1 MALTEQQNH
10 LQQVV
15 EQQKNLVA
23 EIQSLNSQ
31 VENKRNMATKLQG
44 IAEYLDG
51 LGVKLPTE
59 EEGAAEGEAT
69 AAETEVV
76 TPEAETPAS

>member
-1 MALTEQQNH
+1 MALSEQQNH

-15 EQQKNLVA
+15 EQQKSLVA
-23 EIQSLNSQ
+23 EIQALNSQ

-51 LGVKLPTE
+51 LGVKLPE
-59 EEGAAEGEAT
+59 PAAAGEAPA

-76 TPEAETPAS
+76 APEA

>member
-1 MALTEQQNH
+1 MATEQQNH
-10 LQQVV
+10 LKQVA
-15 EQQKNLVA
+15 EQSQTLVA
-23 EIQSLNSQ
+23 EINSLEGQAKS
-31 VENKRNMATKLQG
+31 KREMLTKLQG

-59 EEGAAEGEAT
+59 EEAAADEA

-76 TPEAETPAS
+76 TPEVETAAS

>member
-1 MALTEQQNH
+1 
-10 LQQVV
+10 
-15 EQQKNLVA
+15 
-23 EIQSLNSQ
+23 
-31 VENKRNMATKLQG
+31 MATKLQG

-59 EEGAAEGEAT
+59 EEAAEGGEAPA

-76 TPEAETPAS
+76 APEA

>member
-23 EIQSLNSQ
+23 EIQALNAQ

-59 EEGAAEGEAT
+59 EEAAEGGEAPA

-76 TPEAETPAS
+76 APES

>member
-59 EEGAAEGEAT
+59 EEAEAEGDAPV

-76 TPEAETPAS
+76 APES

>member
-1 MALTEQQNH
+1 MATEQQNH
-10 LQQVV
+10 LKQ
-15 EQQKNLVA
+15 VA
-23 EIQSLNSQ
+23 EQSNTLVSEINTLEAQAKS
-31 VENKRNMATKLQG
+31 KREMLMKLQG

-59 EEGAAEGEAT
+59 EEAVEGE

>member
-23 EIQSLNSQ
+23 EIQSLNTQ

-51 LGVKLPTE
+51 LGVKLPAPE
-59 EEGAAEGEAT
+59 EVEESEAPE

-76 TPEAETPAS
+76 TPETT

>member
-1 MALTEQQNH
+1 MATEQQNH
-10 LQQVV
+10 LKQ
-15 EQQKNLVA
+15 VA
-23 EIQSLNSQ
+23 EQSQTLVSEINSLEAQ
-31 VENKRNMATKLQG
+31 AKSKREMLLKLQG

-59 EEGAAEGEAT
+59 EEEAEGE

-76 TPEAETPAS
+76 TPEAETAAS

>member
-23 EIQSLNSQ
+23 EIQALNTQ

-51 LGVKLPTE
+51 LGVKLP
-59 EEGAAEGEAT
+59 EGDGAAAEGEAPA

-76 TPEAETPAS
+76 APES

>member
-10 LQQVV
+10 LKQVV

-23 EIQSLNSQ
+23 EIQSLNNQ

-51 LGVKLPTE
+51 LGVKLP
-59 EEGAAEGEAT
+59 EGEDAAAEGDAPA

-76 TPEAETPAS
+76 APES

>member
-1 MALTEQQNH
+1 MATEQQNH
-10 LQQVV
+10 LKQ
-15 EQQKNLVA
+15 VA
-23 EIQSLNSQ
+23 EQSQTLVSEINTLEAQAKS
-31 VENKRNMATKLQG
+31 KREMLLKLQG

-59 EEGAAEGEAT
+59 EEAAEGEA

>member
-51 LGVKLPTE
+51 LGVKLPE
-59 EEGAAEGEAT
+59 PEAQGEGEAPAT
-69 AAETEVV
+69 AETEVV
-76 TPEAETPAS
+76 APEA

>member
-23 EIQSLNSQ
+23 EIQSLNAQ

-44 IAEYLDG
+44 IAE
-51 LGVKLPTE
+51 
-59 EEGAAEGEAT
+59 
-69 AAETEVV
+69 
-76 TPEAETPAS
+76 

>member
-1 MALTEQQNH
+1 MALSEQQNH

-23 EIQSLNSQ
+23 EIQSLNAQ

-51 LGVKLPTE
+51 LGVKLPE
-59 EEGAAEGEAT
+59 PEAAPEGEAPA

-76 TPEAETPAS
+76 APES

>member
-1 MALTEQQNH
+1 MATEQQNH
-10 LQQVV
+10 LKQ
-15 EQQKNLVA
+15 VA
-23 EIQSLNSQ
+23 EQSNTLVSEINSLEAQ
-31 VENKRNMATKLQG
+31 AKSKREMLLKLQG

-59 EEGAAEGEAT
+59 EEAPAEGE

>member
-1 MALTEQQNH
+1 MATDQQNH
-10 LQQVV
+10 LKQ
-15 EQQKNLVA
+15 VA
-23 EIQSLNSQ
+23 EQSQTLVTEINSLEAQ
-31 VENKRNMATKLQG
+31 AKSKREMLLKLQG

-59 EEGAAEGEAT
+59 EEAAEGE

>member
-10 LQQVV
+10 LKQVV
-15 EQQKNLVA
+15 EQQKSLVA
-23 EIQSLNSQ
+23 EIQSLNAQ
-31 VENKRNMATKLQG
+31 VEQKRNMATKLQG

-59 EEGAAEGEAT
+59 EEAAAEGEAPA

-76 TPEAETPAS
+76 APES

>member
-1 MALTEQQNH
+1 MATEQQNH
-10 LQQVV
+10 LKQ
-15 EQQKNLVA
+15 VA
-23 EIQSLNSQ
+23 EQSNTLVSEINQLEAQAKS
-31 VENKRNMATKLQG
+31 KREMLMKLQG

-59 EEGAAEGEAT
+59 EEAAEEG
-69 AAETEVV
+69 AETEVV

>member
-1 MALTEQQNH
+1 MATEQQNH
-10 LQQVV
+10 LKQ
-15 EQQKNLVA
+15 VA
-23 EIQSLNSQ
+23 EQSQTLVSEINSLEAQ
-31 VENKRNMATKLQG
+31 AKSKREMLMKLQG

-59 EEGAAEGEAT
+59 EEAAAEGEAPA

-76 TPEAETPAS
+76 APES

>member
-1 MALTEQQNH
+1 MALTDQQNH

-23 EIQSLNSQ
+23 EIQSLNAQ

-51 LGVKLPTE
+51 LGVKLPE
-59 EEGAAEGEAT
+59 PEAEGEAP
-69 AAETEVV
+69 AVAETEVV
-76 TPEAETPAS
+76 APEA

>member
-1 MALTEQQNH
+1 MALSEQQNH

-15 EQQKNLVA
+15 EQQKTLVA
-23 EIQSLNSQ
+23 EIQALNAQ
-31 VENKRNMATKLQG
+31 VENKKNMATKLQG

-51 LGVKLPTE
+51 LGVKLPE
-59 EEGAAEGEAT
+59 PEVAEGEAPV

-76 TPEAETPAS
+76 APES

>member
-1 MALTEQQNH
+1 MALSEQQNH

-15 EQQKNLVA
+15 EQQRTLVA
-23 EIQSLNSQ
+23 EIQSLNTQ

-59 EEGAAEGEAT
+59 EEAAEEGGEAPAT
-69 AAETEVV
+69 AETEVV
-76 TPEAETPAS
+76 TPES